1 MRGPMARG
9 WESKAVESQQ
19 DDADRERR
27 LKPELTEGERARLQQ
42 RCSFELALAQTQ
54 AELGAACRAAHR
66 DMLQQRLAAIRSQL
80 EALS

>member
-1 MRGPMARG
+1 MARG

-19 DDADRERR
+19 ADADRLRR
-27 LKPELTEGERARLQQ
+27 LGPELTDDERVRLQ
-42 RCSFELALAQTQ
+42 RRRTLELALAHTQ

-66 DMLQQRLAAIRSQL
+66 DMLQQRLDAIRSQL

>member
-1 MRGPMARG
+1 MARG

-27 LKPELTEGERARLQQ
+27 LKPELTEDERTRLQE
-42 RCSFELALAQTQ
+42 RRTLELALAQTQ

-80 EALS
+80 EALP

>member
-19 DDADRERR
+19 DDAARERR
-27 LKPELTEGERARLQQ
+27 LKPELTEDERARLQQ
-42 RCSFELALAQTQ
+42 RRTLELALAQTQ

-66 DMLQQRLAAIRSQL
+66 DMLQERLTAIRSQL